1 MARTPRFPPIP
12 AQAYQIPPTCN
23 IIRSNGGDAKAIIKA
38 ISREIGAKMSHPV
51 AVTDASF
58 QDEVVNSDTPVVVDF
73 WAEWCGPCKAI
84 APIVEELAGEY
95 DGKVKFAK
103 MDVDSNPGVP
113 MQFGIRGIPTLIIFN
128 EGKAVD
134 QVVGAVPKSM
144 LKKRVDEAIA
154 S

>member
-1 MARTPRFPPIP
+1 MEA
-12 AQAYQIPPTCN
+12 
-23 IIRSNGGDAKAIIKA
+23 NGNNPKTIK
-38 ISREIGAKMSHPV
+38 EIGEDMSHPV
-51 AVTDASF
+51 AVTDATF
-58 QDEVVNSDTPVVVDF
+58 QVEVVDSDTPVVVDF

-103 MDVDSNPGVP
+103 MDVDTNPGVP

-128 EGKAVD
+128 GGKAVD

-144 LKKRVDEAIA
+144 LKKRVEEAIA
-154 S
+154 